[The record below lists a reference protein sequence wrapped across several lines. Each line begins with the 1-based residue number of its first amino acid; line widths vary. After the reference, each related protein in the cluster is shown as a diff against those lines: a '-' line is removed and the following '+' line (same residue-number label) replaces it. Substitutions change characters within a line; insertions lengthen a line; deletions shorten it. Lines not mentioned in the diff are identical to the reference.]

1 MRTLR
6 SGAGAG
12 VVLLEAKLRPPPQ
25 RGGVVPRAA
34 LLERIRSRHR
44 THAIALVEAGAG
56 YGKTTL
62 AAELAGSDTR
72 AVGWYSA
79 DELDNDPIVFLTYF
93 ATLLQRCGAPV
104 GDVRRI
110 SVAGIDVGVAG
121 AALCTAVTA
130 LPAPAL
136 IVVDDVHLVT
146 SAACL
151 RFLGALAQALP
162 PESQIVLLSRRDPR
176 IPLHDQGR
184 VVHLGAD
191 DLRLTA
197 VEAHALLRATGLE
210 LDPDDARILAARCD
224 GWAAGLYL
232 VAKAGRGA
240 VDRLL
245 ADERFGVDRF
255 IDDYFRSELLN
266 GLDEE
271 TYEFLR
277 DVAVLEQVSGP
288 LCDAILDRTDS
299 AERLAEL
306 ADSNLFVRPLDDV
319 GEWYRL
325 QSLLRELLRTEI
337 RRTQPERAASLLAL
351 ATDWYVAAG
360 DLDSATECALAGG
373 DRERVA
379 DLVAEAALPAFWTGR
394 EATVQRW
401 LAEVDDPLLLVT
413 HPALAVIGACLLA
426 MSSRPEAAAR
436 WATLA
441 AEADPDLPMPDGSPA
456 SAWIAVLRA
465 FLCLDGAA
473 QMLSDAQAARATLT
487 ATSAL
492 RTSAEVCEGFA
503 LMLVGAT
510 ADAERAFINAADS
523 GIRSGANVGSAVAL
537 AMLSLQSS
545 QRGDARAAESFVRRA
560 RDIVEEAR
568 LEQYMSTSVVYAAEA
583 RAALLRNRHTAMR
596 TALDRA
602 TPLADSTTYALPWL
616 AAYVRIEL
624 AHLYLALG
632 DAGRARELLAD
643 AEEVVL
649 RRPRLGEVEEWIA
662 SLRRDLR
669 VGRSSD
675 DGWVSPLTPAELR
688 LLPLLT
694 SYLSFREIAERLGI
708 SRNTVK
714 TQAISVYR
722 KLDVSSRTEAV
733 ERAQALG
740 LLDRSSPQAGEARPA
755 D

>member
-1 MRTLR
+1 
-6 SGAGAG
+6 
-12 VVLLEAKLRPPPQ
+12 
-25 RGGVVPRAA
+25 
-34 LLERIRSRHR
+34 
-44 THAIALVEAGAG
+44 
-56 YGKTTL
+56 
-62 AAELAGSDTR
+62 
-72 AVGWYSA
+72 
-79 DELDNDPIVFLTYF
+79 
-93 ATLLQRCGAPV
+93 
-104 GDVRRI
+104 
-110 SVAGIDVGVAG
+110 
-121 AALCTAVTA
+121 
-130 LPAPAL
+130 
-136 IVVDDVHLVT
+136 
-146 SAACL
+146 
-151 RFLGALAQALP
+151 
-162 PESQIVLLSRRDPR
+162 
-176 IPLHDQGR
+176 
-184 VVHLGAD
+184 VHLGAD

-197 VEAHALLRATGLE
+197 SEAHALVRATGLE
-210 LDPDDARILAARCD
+210 LDADDARVLASRCD

-245 ADERFGVDRF
+245 GDERFGVDRF

-271 TYEFLR
+271 TYDFLR
-277 DVAVLEQVSGP
+277 DAAVLARVSGP
-288 LCDAILDRTDS
+288 LCDAILGRTDS
-299 AERLAEL
+299 GERLAAL
-306 ADSNLFVRPLDDV
+306 AASNLFVRPLDDA

-325 QSLLRELLRTEI
+325 QSLLRDLLHTEI
-337 RRTQPERAASLLAL
+337 RRTQPEREVALLAR

-360 DLDSATECALAGG
+360 DLDSATECALAGD
-373 DRERVA
+373 DRERAA
-379 DLVAEAALPAFWTGR
+379 DLVAEAALPAFWSGR

-401 LAEVDDPLLLVT
+401 LAAVDDPLLLVT

-436 WATLA
+436 WSALA
-441 AEADPDLPMPDGSPA
+441 AEADPDLPMPDGSAA
-456 SAWIAVLRA
+456 SAWIALLHA
-465 FLCLDGAA
+465 FLCLDGVA
-473 QMLSDAQAARATLT
+473 QMLSDAQAARATL
-487 ATSAL
+487 APTSAL
-492 RTSAEVCEGFA
+492 RTSAELCEGFA
-503 LMLVGAT
+503 LLLVGAPG
-510 ADAERAFINAADS
+510 DAEHAFINAADS
-523 GIRSGANVGSAVAL
+523 GVRTGANDGSAVAL

-545 QRGDARAAESFVRRA
+545 QRTDARGAESFVRRA

-568 LEQYMSTSVVYAAEA
+568 LEQYMSTSVVYTAEA
-583 RAALLRNRHTAMR
+583 RAALLRNRHTAVR
-596 TALDRA
+596 IALDRA

-616 AAYVRIEL
+616 AAYVRLEL

-643 AEEVVL
+643 AEEVVA
-649 RRPRLGEVEEWIA
+649 RRPRLGQVEEWIA

-669 VGRSSD
+669 VGRSE

-694 SYLSFREIAERLGI
+694 SYLSFREIADRLGI

-740 LLDRSSPQAGEARPA
+740 LLDRGSPQAGEARPG